1 MKMPSGYVASL
12 DFRVEVDVL
21 TVSEFCSL
29 CRAVDWDAPP
39 PEQVETALT
48 NSIAR
53 FSLYSGGD
61 LIGMGRFVGDRAMF
75 CSVYDFAIRPEF
87 QNRGAGTFLM
97 RFMLDWLRNHLP
109 SGRHICCDLMSATG
123 KTGFYERF
131 GFAPLPNP
139 AMNLENGMTM
149 MVEGKA

>member
-1 MKMPSGYVASL
+1 MPSGHIASPE
-12 DFRVEVDVL
+12 FRVEVDVL
-21 TVSEFCSL
+21 TVPEFCSL

-39 PEQVETALT
+39 EEQVETALA

-53 FSLYSGGD
+53 FSLYSD
-61 LIGMGRFVGDRAMF
+61 RELIGMGRFVGDRAMF

-87 QNRGAGTFLM
+87 QNCGAGTFLM

-123 KTGFYERF
+123 KTGFYQRF
-131 GFAPLPNP
+131 GFAPLPNS

-149 MVEGKA
+149 MIGGKA